1 MCHGLN
7 GNGNGTV
14 VQKGYYLAS
23 NLNEARYKKSRYPDG
38 KMFHVISNGYNNMW
52 GYKKQIRVD
61 DRWDIVQYIR
71 VLQLSKNYPYSKL
84 NKEQKAMLLKG
95 EN

>member
-23 NLNEARYKKSRYPDG
+23 NLNEHDTKNRAILMERCSMSFP
-38 KMFHVISNGYNNMW
+38 MVITICGDIKNKLVSMIDEMSFNILEFYN
-52 GYKKQIRVD
+52 
-61 DRWDIVQYIR
+61 
-71 VLQLSKNYPYSKL
+71 
-84 NKEQKAMLLKG
+84 
-95 EN
+95 